1 MRKLA
6 EWFKPYLPTLVMIG
20 VMVTPRLLLAGT
32 DTTFDDVSM
41 MFGDWISGSL
51 GKTFSLLALTVG
63 AAIAAIRQSFIALFA
78 AVGVAAAA
86 NVGPGILEG
95 IIEATF

>member
-32 DTTFDDVSM
+32 D
-41 MFGDWISGSL
+41 
-51 GKTFSLLALTVG
+51 GKTFSILALTVG